1 MVLFDGRPQVRLGL
15 ELEISV
21 DREDDAASRL
31 RVLDDLPA
39 AGDLL
44 ALGGELDGALP
55 GGAGQERVV
64 LALEPGDPHPIDVH
78 EPQDL
83 GRHGSGRVVALGHG
97 RRPIPG
103 RCRSA
108 TCCATS
114 ASTCRSM

>member
-1 MVLFDGRPQVRLGL
+1 MVLLDGRPQVRLGL

-55 GGAGQERVV
+55 GEPARSGSYWRSSPVIPTPSTFTNPRTWGATGP
-64 LALEPGDPHPIDVH
+64 AG
-78 EPQDL
+78 
-83 GRHGSGRVVALGHG
+83 
-97 RRPIPG
+97 
-103 RCRSA
+103 
-108 TCCATS
+108 
-114 ASTCRSM
+114 